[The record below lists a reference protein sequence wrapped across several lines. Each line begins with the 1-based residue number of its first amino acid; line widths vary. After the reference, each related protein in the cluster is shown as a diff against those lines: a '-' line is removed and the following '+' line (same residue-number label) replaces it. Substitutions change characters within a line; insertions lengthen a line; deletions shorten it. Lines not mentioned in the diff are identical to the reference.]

1 MVIRLFFP
9 VFLVFSLVF
18 FPGCGGQKEVTRMD
32 PERTTDLTGGW
43 NDTDSRQVAETM
55 AKDALNSD
63 WLVRFQERNDGE
75 QPVMIVGL
83 IKNKTH
89 EHIDPMTFIKDI
101 QRQFIKRD
109 AIRIVEHGAFRE
121 KMREERSDQQK
132 YASEDTQN
140 KFGLELGADYMM
152 HGSISSDVQKV
163 DDEKVVFYK
172 VNLELADLTTNEIVW
187 IGDKEIKKYVEN

>member
-75 QPVMIVGL
+75 EPVMIVGL

>member
-152 HGSISSDVQKV
+152 HGSISSDVQKM